1 MQYLLHGL
9 QERIVKIIDIRHSS
23 PWDEI
28 SIMKE
33 LDHPAIVKVPLF
45 CFVFFLFLSCI
56 ASNISGR
63 VCDSLSS
70 KLLVNLYQ
78 SKANDEY

>member
-28 SIMKE
+28 NIMKE
-33 LDHPAIVKVPLF
+33 LDHPAIVKVTLF
-45 CFVFFLFLSCI
+45 CCFFFFFFL
-56 ASNISGR
+56 A
-63 VCDSLSS
+63 
-70 KLLVNLYQ
+70 LLVIFQAGSVTPCRRNC
-78 SKANDEY
+78 

>member
-33 LDHPAIVKVPLF
+33 LDHPAIVKVTLF
-45 CFVFFLFLSCI
+45 CCFFFLSCI

-70 KLLVNLYQ
+70 KLLVNSYQ